1 MARILVTGGAG
12 FIASELAIRLAADP
26 GNEVVVVDNLL
37 TGNVRKL
44 PHPAPSNLH
53 FIKCDVNR
61 FEDISS
67 VF

>member
-37 TGNVRKL
+37 HVMWQPLGPQVQL
-44 PHPAPSNLH
+44 PEYNEQLVAVDEVLH
-53 FIKCDVNR
+53 R
-61 FEDISS
+61 L
-67 VF
+67 